1 MPAAQ
6 ARRAEARS
14 SAVMAISGGQGCGCC
29 VAIGGHAEA
38 DGFGPAG
45 EGEFDLGEFV
55 VGGGEADPERFGLA
69 GPAFALGLG
78 DAGGQVAADVLQPM
92 FLGGVGPE
100 EGAPGACVF
109 MDATGSP
116 GPSAVAEG
124 KTAAFEVAEE
134 VVPLGVGGSPVFLGR
149 TEFAPAG
156 DECPVAVDRFFG
168 VDGFVAMVVLMFLCP
183 MRSWQ
188 MCAGRPFMIASVAK
202 ILLRKSCGVNRRAWP
217 DASVSPVLSRALLIQ
232 RRITAALIGRLS
244 APMLRWNSTGIGG
257 VNSHSWTS

>member
-1 MPAAQ
+1 
-6 ARRAEARS
+6 
-14 SAVMAISGGQGCGCC
+14 MAISGGQGCGCC

-78 DAGGQVAADVLQPM
+78 DAGGQVAADVL
-92 FLGGVGPE
+92 
-100 EGAPGACVF
+100 
-109 MDATGSP
+109 
-116 GPSAVAEG
+116 